1 MEENK
6 QLFDIFNT
14 STSTESNFQ
23 TLLDA
28 SNFQNGNY
36 SDVNFI
42 EELKSKLAMIL
53 RTEFP
58 SIHQKQTIRE
68 DMSGFNIS
76 CPYCGDSLANHSKK
90 RGHLILKDSKWVGYY
105 KCFNCNKFT
114 TIPKFFSDFKKDLSL
129 DGVMYVN
136 EHIEV
141 SKDAMKGKSS
151 AITADVFQK
160 SIALEYGIPKSQLKE
175 ILRLYEIDRSQI
187 VYPAYNYLTSRN
199 QWDFS
204 KFLYEPKSQNILIL
218 NMADDKVIGMQTR
231 SINPNTPKDRRFM
244 TFTLD
249 RLYKRILRNTTV
261 DIPEKLNTLSTVF
274 NIFSIN
280 IYSPII
286 VTEGPMDAFL
296 LPNAI
301 ASSGANKN
309 LPIELPF
316 YYLYDADATGKK
328 HAIEK
333 LKQKQKVFLWGK
345 FKKDYNLPMKEK
357 WDVNDCVNYI
367 KNKTG
372 HFVKINWHQYFSDNI
387 LDMIFI
393 DDLSVL

>member
-1 MEENK
+1 MEPIK
-6 QLFDIFNT
+6 KTLDIFN
-14 STSTESNFQ
+14 SSTETAFQ
-23 TLLDA
+23 NMLDA
-28 SNFQNGNY
+28 SNFQNNNY
-36 SDVNFI
+36 SDVTFI
-42 EELKSKLAMIL
+42 EELKEKLKFIL
-53 RTEFP
+53 KSEFP
-58 SIHQKQTIRE
+58 SVFQKQQIRE
-68 DMSGFNIS
+68 DVSGLNFS
-76 CPYCGDSLANHSKK
+76 CPYCGDSLYNHSKK

-114 TIPKFFSDFKKDLSL
+114 TIPKFFKDFKRDLSL
-129 DGVMYVN
+129 DGIMYVN
-136 EHIEV
+136 DHIEV
-141 SKDAMKGKSS
+141 SKTALKGKSS
-151 AITADVFQK
+151 EITADVFQR
-160 SIALEYGIPKSQLKE
+160 SIALEYGIPKQQLKE
-175 ILRLYEIDRSQI
+175 ILRLYDIDRSQI
-187 VYPAYNYLTSRN
+187 VYPAFQYLTNRN

-204 KFLYEPKSQNILIL
+204 KFMYEPKSQNILIL
-218 NMADDKVIGMQTR
+218 NLVDDKVIGMQTR

-249 RLYKRILRNTTV
+249 KIYKRILRNTTV
-261 DIPEKLNTLSTVF
+261 DIPEKLNTLSTIF

-316 YYLYDADATGKK
+316 YYLYDADGTGIK
-328 HAIEK
+328 HSIEK

-345 FKKDYNLPMKEK
+345 FKKDYNLPGKDK
-357 WDVNDCVNYI
+357 WDVNDIVNYLKE
-367 KNKTG
+367 KNG
-372 HFVKINWHQYFSDNI
+372 HYVKINWYNYFSDNI

-393 DDLSVL
+393 DELSVL